1 MEHIWQWGINVIIVV
16 QKIRSPFFDSF
27 FSFVSFFGELI
38 FYMALLPFLYWCF
51 DKKSAAR
58 IFVLFLISSW
68 VNTVLKDLI
77 NHPRPYN
84 LNESVKIG
92 KTPGPGIPSG
102 HAQLSLVVW
111 GSMSLWLKKRFFTYA
126 SIFIILI
133 IAFSRIY
140 LGVHFP
146 TDVLG
151 GWFLGALAL
160 IMLWPFFDKIE
171 KFLLQFSPV
180 ILAAVAIIIPGLLS
194 QIIASKGSVM
204 SMGALSGF
212 CVGIIIENRYIK
224 FSPAANF
231 KTGFLRVLIGL
242 TVLMLVYFAEKILFS
257 KSSQY
262 YLIFIFVHS
271 WILCL
276 WVCAGAPWL
285 FKKFKV

>member
-1 MEHIWQWGINVIIVV
+1 MEHVWQWGLDVIVVV

-27 FSFVSFFGELI
+27 FSLISFFGELI
-38 FYMALLPFLYWCF
+38 FYMALLPFVYWCF

-58 IFVLFLISSW
+58 IFVLFLVSSW
-68 VNTVLKDLI
+68 INSVMKDLI

-111 GSMSLWLKKRFFTYA
+111 GSLALWLKKKFFTYF
-126 SIFIILI
+126 SVFLILI

-146 TDVLG
+146 TDILG

-160 IMLWPFFDKIE
+160 ILLWPFFDKIE

-180 ILAAVAIIIPGLLS
+180 ILAVLAIIIPAMLS
-194 QIIASKGSVM
+194 PIAASKSSVM

-212 CVGIIIENRYIK
+212 CIGIILENKYIK
-224 FSPAANF
+224 FLPAANF
-231 KTGFLRVLIGL
+231 KTGLLRLLSGL
-242 TVLMLVYFAEKILFS
+242 TVLMLVYYAEKILFS
-257 KSSQY
+257 KSSSY
-262 YLIFIFVHS
+262 YLVFIFIHS
-271 WILCL
+271 WILSL
-276 WVCAGAPWL
+276 WVCAGAPL
-285 FKKFKV
+285 MFKKFRI